1 MNWIFKSAGKDATYI
16 LGPLFLG
23 SLYCLLV
30 GEYHVAWFG
39 LLVMFIDQ
47 THVASTS
54 WRTIF
59 NKRQSNLINFGV
71 PLCVFAVIGTL
82 VYFKF
87 SYLWTIITYI
97 ATIHFIR
104 QNYGVLRWYHKA
116 NNYFDPVDE
125 VFFYLFSILPFAI
138 FHFRTDLIFG
148 MFEGGAYFHMPSED
162 IYQRGMNFYLG
173 LLFLWFFFEVFI
185 RKDFRKCI
193 GSKLFI
199 FGNSLFTYLVLTKL
213 TTVAMIADT
222 FLFAHGLHYL
232 ALNLLTI
239 KKISRPKPWVYVA
252 IASMG
257 LALMYLYRTYSSP
270 EDLVNFKVST
280 ETLVFAVLVGI
291 YNLPVL
297 SHYTYD
303 TFIWRSSSVD
313 AEKIYDLRN

>member
-1 MNWIFKSAGKDATYI
+1 MNWIFKSAGKDALYI
-16 LGPLFLG
+16 MGPLFLG

-39 LLVMFIDQ
+39 ILVMVIDQ

-59 NKRQSNLINFGV
+59 NKRQSKLINFGV
-71 PLCVFAVIGTL
+71 PIGVFGVIGTL
-82 VYFKF
+82 VYINF

-97 ATIHFIR
+97 ATIHLIR

-116 NNYFDPVDE
+116 NNYFDRVDE

-138 FHFRTDLIFG
+138 FHFRTDLTFG
-148 MFEGGAYFHMPSED
+148 LFADGAFFHSPGKE
-162 IYQRGMNFYLG
+162 IYERGMNFYVG
-173 LLFLWFFFEVFI
+173 LLFLWLFFEVFI
-185 RKDFRKCI
+185 RKDFKKCI

-213 TTVAMIADT
+213 TTTAMIADT

-239 KKISRPKPWVYVA
+239 KKVSRPKPWVYVA
-252 IASMG
+252 IGALG
-257 LALMYLYRTYSSP
+257 LVLVFLYRTYSSP
-270 EDLVNFKVST
+270 IDLVNFEVSSG
-280 ETLVFAVLVGI
+280 TLIFAILMAI

-313 AEKIYDLRN
+313 ADKIYQ